1 MEPIHLPLII
11 ETDEDNMFI
20 VSCPMFK
27 GCHSYGATM
36 DEALANI
43 KEVIAMCM
51 EEQPLESLNRYIG
64 VRDIEISA
72 PLAS

>member
-20 VSCPMFK
+20 ISCPMFK

-64 VRDIEISA
+64 VRNIEIPA
-72 PLAS
+72 RLAS